1 MDQDQILEIAK
12 QLGDALK
19 NSMEYRLFV
28 KNRDEMR
35 ANADLKAK
43 LDEFKV
49 QKTLLDIESEKEEKD
64 DHVIDIVNERVE
76 KLYKEIME
84 FPEMIAYQKSEDD
97 LNLLMNAVNMTI
109 SSFIGAEEYAA
120 NLAAEAG
127 ECTHDCSHCHAACAS
142 NKEE

>member
-1 MDQDQILEIAK
+1 MDQDQILDIAR

-49 QKTLLDIESEKEEKD
+49 QKMLLDIETEKEEKD

-76 KLYKEIME
+76 KLYKEIMA
-84 FPEMIAYQKSEDD
+84 FPEMVAYSKSEED

-120 NLAAEAG
+120 NLAEEAG